1 MSQIRNRRSRS
12 PNGRPNRR
20 SRSPNR
26 SPNGRPNRRSR
37 SPNRRPN
44 DYIYCG
50 NNRLYRHPD
59 QNIDVIFGTNY
70 RCLKKGFGSGFH
82 SQEVDLSILNPYQA
96 IDNRKI
102 YCGSSENLPN
112 GYDRV
117 GNSADCFQKGFA
129 IGKIKRAREH
139 PV

>member
-1 MSQIRNRRSRS
+1 MSQIRNRR
-12 PNGRPNRR
+12 PNRR
-20 SRSPNR
+20 NRSPNR
-26 SPNGRPNRRSR
+26 RPNRRSR

-44 DYIYCG
+44 RRSRSPNVYIYCG

-70 RCLKKGFGSGFH
+70 RCLKKGFGSGFY
-82 SQEVDLSILNPYQA
+82 SPLDLSILNPYEA

-129 IGKIKRAREH
+129 TGKIKRAREH